1 MNCER
6 DDLSRS
12 LFILPRLPLFYVSG
26 AIGELHE
33 SICTPM
39 DFDGQVFTDD
49 DPSGEYP
56 VPRDDIMVKN
66 SLIPRCLRRGSS
78 FLEIG
83 TNDLVSLNEEN
94 AAELTAEV
102 LENYREILRI
112 TLDHDGDI
120 QIYIISIMPVLG
132 NELRNQAARD
142 INVELLAI
150 SKQSDRIQF
159 IDCFDTFYDFEN
171 NTANTDYQLG
181 FGTTHLNNLGYYVWA
196 KMLLDYLMPL
206 VPVSS

>member
-1 MNCER
+1 M
-6 DDLSRS
+6 
-12 LFILPRLPLFYVSG
+12 
-26 AIGELHE
+26 
-33 SICTPM
+33 
-39 DFDGQVFTDD
+39 
-49 DPSGEYP
+49 
-56 VPRDDIMVKN
+56 
-66 SLIPRCLRRGSS
+66 
-78 FLEIG
+78 
-83 TNDLVSLNEEN
+83 
-94 AAELTAEV
+94 
-102 LENYREILRI
+102 
-112 TLDHDGDI
+112 DHDGDI

-181 FGTTHLNNLGYYVWA
+181 FGTIHLNNLGYYVWA

>member
-1 MNCER
+1 M
-6 DDLSRS
+6 
-12 LFILPRLPLFYVSG
+12 
-26 AIGELHE
+26 
-33 SICTPM
+33 
-39 DFDGQVFTDD
+39 
-49 DPSGEYP
+49 
-56 VPRDDIMVKN
+56 
-66 SLIPRCLRRGSS
+66 
-78 FLEIG
+78 
-83 TNDLVSLNEEN
+83 
-94 AAELTAEV
+94 
-102 LENYREILRI
+102 
-112 TLDHDGDI
+112 DHDGDI

>member
-1 MNCER
+1 
-6 DDLSRS
+6 
-12 LFILPRLPLFYVSG
+12 
-26 AIGELHE
+26 
-33 SICTPM
+33 
-39 DFDGQVFTDD
+39 
-49 DPSGEYP
+49 
-56 VPRDDIMVKN
+56 MVKN

-181 FGTTHLNNLGYYVWA
+181 FGTIHLNNLGYYVWA